1 MNPDLANLVRRH
13 LTAEN
18 AQDLPGTLA
27 TLHPDCRFDD
37 FATGQSWSGHAG
49 AAAHYRQWWT
59 TFDVKVQRG
68 PGQGA
73 WWTEGGYVAEA
84 TWHGRHIGPFLGL
97 APTGRPIVQPFVVIL
112 TFTDGLMSG
121 ERFHYDLASLLRQI
135 GADPIPALAG
145 LEHRRAA

>member
-49 AAAHYRQWWT
+49 AAAHYR
-59 TFDVKVQRG
+59 
-68 PGQGA
+68 
-73 WWTEGGYVAEA
+73 
-84 TWHGRHIGPFLGL
+84 
-97 APTGRPIVQPFVVIL
+97 
-112 TFTDGLMSG
+112 
-121 ERFHYDLASLLRQI
+121 
-135 GADPIPALAG
+135 
-145 LEHRRAA
+145 